1 MASCLDKY
9 NYKYI
14 LINYFFIVASMLEAI
29 IAFMPIQ
36 EDHQAIGALNYPI
49 ETRKK
54 FALASK
60 DYKCDVCGPVKNIVE
75 NNFKKDINDN
85 SKNNNNNLK
94 NDNDSDK
101 KNEKENIVEKV
112 VLLDDKIK
120 SDFNIE
126 NSDNKFE
133 NENKEFLDNKNK
145 NEEKNNDMD
154 FVKVKDSKIDD
165 NVNLKKNKSE
175 NINFSEEF
183 KKLRQSQYENILKK
197 PKSDNIDNK
206 IEKEKE
212 DNKFLKIEKKESKEN
227 ILNEINEE
235 ENINDNLIESEF
247 NDEVD
252 FNLVQNTIKFH
263 GNKSNEE
270 IENELKNNFQ
280 NKSLLNQLLFNKN
293 IKEQIP
299 LNKNIVEDDDN
310 INDNEF
316 TKKIKH
322 LTYEKKV
329 LEKFLK
335 KKISFVK
342 YCSRKTYEKERD
354 KEIRNFTIV
363 MGILILLV
371 FFIYFIFHKIF

>member
-1 MASCLDKY
+1 
-9 NYKYI
+9 
-14 LINYFFIVASMLEAI
+14 MLEAI

-60 DYKCDVCGPVKNIVE
+60 DYKCDVCGPVKKIVE
-75 NNFKKDINDN
+75 DNFKKDIIDN
-85 SKNNNNNLK
+85 SKKDNNL
-94 NDNDSDK
+94 NCDNSDSDK
-101 KNEKENIVEKV
+101 KNKKENIVEKV

-120 SDFNIE
+120 SGF
-126 NSDNKFE
+126 
-133 NENKEFLDNKNK
+133 NKENYDNDFDKENNEDLENK
-145 NEEKNNDMD
+145 NEEKKNDMD
-154 FVKVKDSKIDD
+154 NLKVKNSKVDD
-165 NVNLKKNKSE
+165 DINLKKNKSE

-197 PKSDNIDNK
+197 TKSDNLENK
-206 IEKEKE
+206 KEKD
-212 DNKFLKIEKKESKEN
+212 DNKFLKIEKKKSKEN

-235 ENINDNLIESEF
+235 ENINNIDNNLIESEF

-252 FNLVQNTIKFH
+252 FNIIQNTIKFH
-263 GNKSNEE
+263 GNKTNEE

-280 NKSLLNQLLFNKN
+280 NKNLLNQFIFNKN

-299 LNKNIVEDDDN
+299 FNKNIIEDDDN

-363 MGILILLV
+363 MGILVILV
-371 FFIYFIFHKIF
+371 FFIYFIFHKLF

>member
-1 MASCLDKY
+1 
-9 NYKYI
+9 
-14 LINYFFIVASMLEAI
+14 MLEAI

-54 FALASK
+54 FAIASK
-60 DYKCDVCGPVKNIVE
+60 EFKCDVCGPVKNIVE
-75 NNFKKDINDN
+75 NNFKKDNCDN
-85 SKNNNNNLK
+85 NSNEKLNKDLK
-94 NDNDSDK
+94 EDNC
-101 KNEKENIVEKV
+101 EKENEKV
-112 VLLDDKIK
+112 VLLEEKIK
-120 SDFNIE
+120 SGFNIRDSE
-126 NSDNKFE
+126 FNDKNYGSFE
-133 NENKEFLDNKNK
+133 NK
-145 NEEKNNDMD
+145 NEEKKEKNKDMD
-154 FVKVKDSKIDD
+154 FLKNKDSQNDDD

-183 KKLRQSQYENILKK
+183 KKLRKSQYENILKK
-197 PKSDNIDNK
+197 PKSGNLDNK
-206 IEKEKE
+206 KEK
-212 DNKFLKIEKKESKEN
+212 DIKFLKIEKKESKEN
-227 ILNEINEE
+227 ILNEVNEE

-252 FNLVQNTIKFH
+252 FNIVQNTIKFH
-263 GNKSNEE
+263 GNKTNEE

-280 NKSLLNQLLFNKN
+280 NKSLLNQFIFNKN

-299 LNKNIVEDDDN
+299 FNQNIIEDDDN

-316 TKKIKH
+316 TKKIKN

-363 MGILILLV
+363 MFIIILLV
-371 FFIYFIFHKIF
+371 FFIYFIFHKLL